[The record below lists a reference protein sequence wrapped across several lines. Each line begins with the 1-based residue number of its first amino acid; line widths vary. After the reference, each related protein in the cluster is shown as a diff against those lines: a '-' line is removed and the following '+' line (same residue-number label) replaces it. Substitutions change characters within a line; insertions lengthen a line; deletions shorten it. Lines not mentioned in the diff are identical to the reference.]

1 MPSLIF
7 SRALT
12 ANQLADNP
20 VANWQF
26 EYIPVMYGR
35 GAAVDVLI
43 RATTTGV
50 RLTLFAGTTTI
61 VQRSPVQGGGTAGV
75 TPSPLNTQPISFLA
89 APNDRLLFQVDEVA
103 GGTPTYDGIIIVEPL

>member
-1 MPSLIF
+1 MPNLIF

-20 VANWQF
+20 LSGWQY
-26 EYIPVMYGR
+26 EYVPIMYGR
-35 GAAVDVLI
+35 GAVVDVLI

-50 RLTLFAGTTTI
+50 RLTLYTGSTTV

-75 TPSPLNTQPISFLA
+75 TPSRLNTQPLTFLA
-89 APNDRLLFQVDEVA
+89 APNDRILFQVDEVA
-103 GGTPTYDGIIIVEPL
+103 GGTPTYDGIISVEPL